1 MIHGLGVRARGLYGL
16 VVIGGVLNT
25 LLDVTSLALVRHAHG
40 GLAGD
45 RVERRLNR
53 TRVARERKAN
63 FHAAIECSDHRL
75 VTGTQDILRE
85 ILHLLEHAI
94 AVEGHQRQVVDVE
107 DHSTPQVLRNLLA
120 GHCGRRRARNGGDRN
135 VQRFRTFHFVEVRDF
150 LRYPIFIKVEVVVL
164 EAGDRVSLLVG
175 DHDID
180 VDHADVDGLG
190 EFGDLGRWLLLRDER
205 GGAECDSGGT
215 GSEKLQ
221 RHSSVDVD
229 DPAPS
234 LVTCMRVA
242 CENMDRRF

>member
-1 MIHGLGVRARGLYGL
+1 MLDGI
-16 VVIGGVLNT
+16 VVSLGVLNP
-25 LLDVTSLALVRHAHG
+25 LHDISRLASVRQTHRRF
-40 GLAGD
+40 AGN
-45 RVERRLNR
+45 RIEGCLNGPDI
-53 TRVARERKAN
+53 ARERQASL
-63 FHAAIECSDHRL
+63 HAAIKRSDHRFIAR
-75 VTGTQDILRE
+75 TQHVLRE
-85 ILHLLEHAI
+85 LFHLLEHAI

-135 VQRFRTFHFVEVRDF
+135 VQRFRPFHFVEVRDF
-150 LRYPIFIKVEVVVL
+150 LRYPIFIKVEVVIL

-175 DHDID
+175 HDDID